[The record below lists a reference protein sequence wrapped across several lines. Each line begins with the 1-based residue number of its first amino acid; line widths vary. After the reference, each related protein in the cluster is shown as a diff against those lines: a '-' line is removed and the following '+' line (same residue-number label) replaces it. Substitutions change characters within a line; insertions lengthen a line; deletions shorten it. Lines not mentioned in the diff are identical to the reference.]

1 MSLPVTSMV
10 TEPHTCNRLQDFRVL
25 CRCAYGCDIVCPP
38 LADIPQPPGAIR
50 LEENVPNTVTVTWE
64 PSASEQWEKNLYY
77 TVLKRESQKGL
88 WHVLGDLIYNNKFT
102 FTRVVPGRDYYFR
115 VVAKNDV
122 GASDPSETVQP
133 WRIGKKKGKTFS
145 SISLCCVLFLSLLL
159 THTLKWISPP
169 GNIQWPRTG
178 MHRDALRNSSWAGKV
193 CPFCRGIMQTDP
205 SFPAIMTCN
214 LPQNEFPAKSK
225 TLVL

>member
-1 MSLPVTSMV
+1 M
-10 TEPHTCNRLQDFRVL
+10 
-25 CRCAYGCDIVCPP
+25 
-38 LADIPQPPGAIR
+38 
-50 LEENVPNTVTVTWE
+50 PNTVTVTWD

-133 WRIGKKKGKTFS
+133 WRIWKKKGKAFS
-145 SISLCCVLFLSLLL
+145 TISLCCVSFIASNTPSSHGSLLL
-159 THTLKWISPP
+159 GIFS
-169 GNIQWPRTG
+169 
-178 MHRDALRNSSWAGKV
+178 
-193 CPFCRGIMQTDP
+193 CPEQECTEIP
-205 SFPAIMTCN
+205 
-214 LPQNEFPAKSK
+214 
-225 TLVL
+225 

>member
-159 THTLKWISPP
+159 TPHPQMDL
-169 GNIQWPRTG
+169 
-178 MHRDALRNSSWAGKV
+178 SSWKYSVAQNRNAQR
-193 CPFCRGIMQTDP
+193 CPEEFQLGREGLSFLQGHYADRPFIPSHYDMQFAP
-205 SFPAIMTCN
+205 
-214 LPQNEFPAKSK
+214 K
-225 TLVL
+225 

>member
-1 MSLPVTSMV
+1 M
-10 TEPHTCNRLQDFRVL
+10 
-25 CRCAYGCDIVCPP
+25 
-38 LADIPQPPGAIR
+38 
-50 LEENVPNTVTVTWE
+50 TVTWE

-133 WRIGKKKGKTFS
+133 WRIGKKKAEFRVKAQKYRGVNQNQPPRFLVPLKCHVVVTGSECHMSCAVGGHPPPKVTWYKDSRDLSRDPNYFCTNDFGVCSLVVLGVTKQDEGEYMVEASNELGRAFS
-145 SISLCCVLFLSLLL
+145 KAFLAIKDSSL
-159 THTLKWISPP
+159 
-169 GNIQWPRTG
+169 
-178 MHRDALRNSSWAGKV
+178 
-193 CPFCRGIMQTDP
+193 
-205 SFPAIMTCN
+205 
-214 LPQNEFPAKSK
+214 
-225 TLVL
+225 